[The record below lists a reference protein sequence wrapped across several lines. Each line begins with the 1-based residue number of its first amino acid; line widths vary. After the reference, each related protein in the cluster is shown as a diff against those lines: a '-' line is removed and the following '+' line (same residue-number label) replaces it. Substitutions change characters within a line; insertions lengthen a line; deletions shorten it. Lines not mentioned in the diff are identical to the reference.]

1 MTQLLTAEDVIGIR
15 RQSAAIPH
23 LVKAIIILAV
33 FGALT
38 GALSLYQATQLRSL
52 TETNQGLAK
61 DVRECTTPSMPK
73 DPHECYDRARDD
85 ALRVRA
91 TRDAQ
96 AVAQQSAADQA
107 ATAANRAAEAA
118 TAAKAASEFLSSCF
132 KTDGPCAK
140 AGEENQR
147 FIRAQLN
154 TMLQTI
160 QSFQFQV
167 QGTIDSGTFTGT
179 ARPVVGPSAS
189 PQPCHDT
196 IGVGN
201 QAVLPGVLCTKP

>member
-52 TETNQGLAK
+52 TETNQRLAK
-61 DVRECTTPSMPK
+61 DVRECTTPSTAK

-85 ALRVRA
+85 ALRVRKI
-91 TRDAQ
+91 RDDQNAAILASADASKIAAERAAQ
-96 AVAQQSAADQA
+96 AADAAQHSVDLILACNQPGGICQQA
-107 ATAANRAAEAA
+107 AER
-118 TAAKAASEFLSSCF
+118 
-132 KTDGPCAK
+132 
-140 AGEENQR
+140 NQI
-147 FIRAQLN
+147 FIRTQLIQ
-154 TMLQTI
+154 LAETI
-160 QSFQFQV
+160 KAFQFQV
-167 QGTIDSGTFTGT
+167 SGTIDSGTFTGT
-179 ARPVVGPSAS
+179 ARPMVEPSAS
-189 PQPCHDT
+189 PQPCRDT